1 MRRDEGFF
9 ESIQEGDE
17 IPALTK
23 KPTYMQ
29 LFMFSAATWNRH
41 LIHYNTEFARHDGL
55 KDVATH
61 RALMGNFLAQMLSE
75 WAGEAGRVSK
85 VEWSVRGG
93 AFPGDVLTCRGK
105 VVQKSVEGKQKKV
118 VCEIWVEK
126 EDGNIIAPGKGEV
139 TLFS

>member
-1 MRRDEGFF
+1 MRTDEGFF

-61 RALMGNFLAQMLSE
+61 RALMGNFL
-75 WAGEAGRVSK
+75 
-85 VEWSVRGG
+85 
-93 AFPGDVLTCRGK
+93 D
-105 VVQKSVEGKQKKV
+105 
-118 VCEIWVEK
+118 
-126 EDGNIIAPGKGEV
+126 
-139 TLFS
+139 

>member
-1 MRRDEGFF
+1 MRTDEGFF

-41 LIHYNTEFARHDGL
+41 LIHYNTEFARH
-55 KDVATH
+55 
-61 RALMGNFLAQMLSE
+61 FLAQTLSE
-75 WAGEAGRVSK
+75 WVGESGRVSK

-105 VVQKSVEGKQKKV
+105 VVQKSMEEKKKRII
-118 VCEIWVEK
+118 CEVWVEK
-126 EDGNIIAPGKGEV
+126 EEGNIIAPGKGEV
-139 TLFS
+139 TIFS